1 MERFSVINPAAH
13 FSLFSLSPADREALA
28 ETRTPSTRPD
38 FDRPKS
44 AFDGTALP
52 SYYGKHD
59 SSIAAHQMAE
69 KEEPPVTFKPGT
81 RFYLAFSALASL
93 SLVVALDGTSISV
106 ALPVMA
112 KQLNGSAMDAF
123 WAGTSFLLTS
133 TIFQPIYA
141 AFSHIF
147 GRKEITLVAVFFFL
161 TGTVVSGA
169 AQNMP
174 MMLVGRSIQ
183 GIGGGGIIALTNVIL
198 TDLVPLR
205 YRGNWVGILGAMWA
219 IGSVTGPVVGGAL
232 AHRNVWQ
239 WIFWLNVPFIV
250 GSFILVWLFI
260 RLKSIPIPF
269 LTKLQRADWVGSVV
283 FAASLTAILVP
294 LTWGGIMYPWN
305 SWRTISPIGFGITGL
320 IILSYHE
327 KFVAIEPVIRTVVFR
342 NRTTNIAYATTAMHG
357 MTLWCLLYYQP
368 LYFEGV
374 RGFSPIISGVALFPA
389 TFTVAPMAII
399 SGIVISKFGKYRFA
413 VWGGWAITT
422 LGCGFLCAVDTN
434 TQLVQVLLTDL
445 VAGIGLGGLF
455 PALQFQL
462 QAASDG
468 RHMATGVAM
477 FAFFRGLGQTLGI
490 SIGGTIFQNELS
502 SKLSKQPI
510 FADRA
515 HELAKDAT
523 GLVEWMKNAP
533 DGEPLKVMRA
543 AYTDSLRTVYIA
555 IAAVSFVA
563 MVLSIFIKHYDLDK
577 PLETDQYL
585 VENAEGSGWNKT
597 HEKDHDTFARV
608 SAMPATVANRA
619 KSNAT
624 ARRHKRRNVN
634 PQGRRPPPAERNIT
648 QTTPSSDATPADA
661 TRTPTTVIHRDE
673 EPQRR
678 QDQSDEEETEVPRE
692 ARLLRDAQGKLV
704 FIGDCAPLSFYQSV
718 RQLVITRVDPN
729 AFANQ
734 TSQLSV
740 LENAGKTTSQGG
752 NGMPPY
758 VYTPLVLQSVEQ
770 YLNATASLVD
780 LFDRVTLVEE
790 VAKWA
795 AGSQRRGPVSIVNYL
810 ILAIGAQET
819 DSSLSQVFFEYARE
833 QMLTSLSGEPGI
845 STVQASILITLYMLR
860 SSQMNGAFVLF
871 GLGVRIAYSIG
882 VHRTEVNARFG
893 LEVGSQRDKLWKSL
907 RIVDLYLSTLMGRP
921 PATSD
926 VDCTV
931 AYRKFDDS
939 GNEVF
944 DMLNAS
950 AQVMLIME
958 AVVVEVYSRRKIS
971 LAVTE
976 GISAQLRQ
984 WSHRWLPH
992 VKALLDPATQDTATV
1007 IGACQVLASYYYA
1020 VMLASRPF
1028 LVYELCLRLSP
1039 ERASDQTNR
1048 SPAATGRSKLAD
1060 ACIDAANLMVD
1071 VTADLINNNFLTYRM
1086 PLLVSWLFASS
1097 LVVGLGVMG
1106 GFGRLEKRANQSVEA
1121 LEHFAA
1127 NDVHAMQYSQI
1138 ARSLLNTAVQYL
1150 DRKEANERLER
1161 TASSNHIFGLMPK
1174 DGQQATPSG
1183 IRARNRSADRT
1194 CRSQQTSGPDPSLTA
1209 FQDLPIPTS
1218 NGADTPSRD
1227 FFETWSQMPDF
1238 SMFDGLMDGTQE
1250 WTEQDWSTLNLFPL
1264 LEDGGQIDLS

>member
-28 ETRTPSTRPD
+28 ETSTPSTRPD

-59 SSIAAHQMAE
+59 SSVAAQQMAD
-69 KEEPPVTFKPGT
+69 KESPPVTFKPGT

-147 GRKEITLVAVFFFL
+147 GRKEITLVAVLFFL
-161 TGTVVSGA
+161 TGTVVAGA

-232 AHRNVWQ
+232 AHPNVWQ

-260 RLKSIPIPF
+260 RLKSIPVPF

-399 SGIVISKFGKYRFA
+399 SGIIITKFGKYRFA

-422 LGCGFLCAVDTN
+422 LGCAFLCAVDTN

-555 IAAVSFVA
+555 IAAISFVA
-563 MVLSIFIKHYDLDK
+563 MVLSIFIKHYDLDR

-585 VENAEGSGWNKT
+585 VENAAGSV
-597 HEKDHDTFARV
+597 AR
-608 SAMPATVANRA
+608 
-619 KSNAT
+619 
-624 ARRHKRRNVN
+624 
-634 PQGRRPPPAERNIT
+634 
-648 QTTPSSDATPADA
+648 
-661 TRTPTTVIHRDE
+661 RDE
-673 EPQRR
+673 EPQRH
-678 QDQSDEEETEVPRE
+678 QDQSTEEETEVPRE

-718 RQLVITRVDPN
+718 RQLVITRVDSN

-740 LENAGKTTSQGG
+740 LENVGKTTSQGR
-752 NGMPPY
+752 NGMAPY
-758 VYTPLVLQSVEQ
+758 VDTPLVPYNVGQ

-780 LFDRVTLVEE
+780 LFDRDTLVEE
-790 VAKWA
+790 IAKWA

-819 DSSLSQVFFEYARE
+819 DSSLSQSFFEYARE
-833 QMLTSLSGEPGI
+833 QALTSLSGDPGI

-860 SSQMNGAFVLF
+860 SSQMNGAFVFF

-893 LEVGSQRDKLWKSL
+893 LEMGSQRDKLWKSL

-931 AYRKFDDS
+931 AYRKFDDA

-992 VKALLDPATQDTATV
+992 VKALLDPTTQDTATV
-1007 IGACQVLASYYYA
+1007 VGACQVLASYYYA

-1039 ERASDQTNR
+1039 EKASDQTNR

-1138 ARSLLNTAVQYL
+1138 ARSLLSTAVQYL

-1174 DGQQATPSG
+1174 DGQQTTPYG
-1183 IRARNRSADRT
+1183 IRARDSSGDGAS
-1194 CRSQQTSGPDPSLTA
+1194 RSQQTSRPDPSLIA

-1218 NGADTPSRD
+1218 NGEDTPSRD

-1264 LEDGGQIDLS
+1264 LDDGGQIDLS

>member
-1 MERFSVINPAAH
+1 
-13 FSLFSLSPADREALA
+13 
-28 ETRTPSTRPD
+28 
-38 FDRPKS
+38 
-44 AFDGTALP
+44 
-52 SYYGKHD
+52 
-59 SSIAAHQMAE
+59 
-69 KEEPPVTFKPGT
+69 
-81 RFYLAFSALASL
+81 
-93 SLVVALDGTSISV
+93 
-106 ALPVMA
+106 
-112 KQLNGSAMDAF
+112 
-123 WAGTSFLLTS
+123 
-133 TIFQPIYA
+133 
-141 AFSHIF
+141 
-147 GRKEITLVAVFFFL
+147 
-161 TGTVVSGA
+161 
-169 AQNMP
+169 
-174 MMLVGRSIQ
+174 
-183 GIGGGGIIALTNVIL
+183 
-198 TDLVPLR
+198 
-205 YRGNWVGILGAMWA
+205 
-219 IGSVTGPVVGGAL
+219 
-232 AHRNVWQ
+232 
-239 WIFWLNVPFIV
+239 
-250 GSFILVWLFI
+250 
-260 RLKSIPIPF
+260 
-269 LTKLQRADWVGSVV
+269 
-283 FAASLTAILVP
+283 
-294 LTWGGIMYPWN
+294 
-305 SWRTISPIGFGITGL
+305 
-320 IILSYHE
+320 
-327 KFVAIEPVIRTVVFR
+327 
-342 NRTTNIAYATTAMHG
+342 
-357 MTLWCLLYYQP
+357 
-368 LYFEGV
+368 
-374 RGFSPIISGVALFPA
+374 
-389 TFTVAPMAII
+389 
-399 SGIVISKFGKYRFA
+399 
-413 VWGGWAITT
+413 
-422 LGCGFLCAVDTN
+422 
-434 TQLVQVLLTDL
+434 
-445 VAGIGLGGLF
+445 
-455 PALQFQL
+455 
-462 QAASDG
+462 
-468 RHMATGVAM
+468 
-477 FAFFRGLGQTLGI
+477 
-490 SIGGTIFQNELS
+490 
-502 SKLSKQPI
+502 
-510 FADRA
+510 
-515 HELAKDAT
+515 
-523 GLVEWMKNAP
+523 
-533 DGEPLKVMRA
+533 
-543 AYTDSLRTVYIA
+543 
-555 IAAVSFVA
+555 
-563 MVLSIFIKHYDLDK
+563 
-577 PLETDQYL
+577 
-585 VENAEGSGWNKT
+585 
-597 HEKDHDTFARV
+597 
-608 SAMPATVANRA
+608 
-619 KSNAT
+619 
-624 ARRHKRRNVN
+624 
-634 PQGRRPPPAERNIT
+634 
-648 QTTPSSDATPADA
+648 
-661 TRTPTTVIHRDE
+661 
-673 EPQRR
+673 
-678 QDQSDEEETEVPRE
+678 
-692 ARLLRDAQGKLV
+692 
-704 FIGDCAPLSFYQSV
+704 
-718 RQLVITRVDPN
+718 
-729 AFANQ
+729 
-734 TSQLSV
+734 
-740 LENAGKTTSQGG
+740 
-752 NGMPPY
+752 MPPY

-780 LFDRVTLVEE
+780 LFDKVTLVEE

-833 QMLTSLSGEPGI
+833 QTLTSLGGDPGVSI
-845 STVQASILITLYMLR
+845 VQASILITLYMLR
-860 SSQMNGAFVLF
+860 SSQMNGAFVFF

-893 LEVGSQRDKLWKSL
+893 LEMGSQRDKLWKSL

-1028 LVYELCLRLSP
+1028 LV
-1039 ERASDQTNR
+1039 

-1138 ARSLLNTAVQYL
+1138 VRSLLNTAVQYL

-1183 IRARNRSADRT
+1183 IRAQNRSADRIS
-1194 CRSQQTSGPDPSLTA
+1194 RSQQTSGPDPSLTA
-1209 FQDLPIPTS
+1209 FQDLPNPTS

-1264 LEDGGQIDLS
+1264 LDDGGQIDLS

>member
-28 ETRTPSTRPD
+28 ETSTPSTRPD

-59 SSIAAHQMAE
+59 SSVATHQMAE
-69 KEEPPVTFKPGT
+69 KESPPVTFKPGT

-161 TGTVVSGA
+161 TGTVVAGA

-232 AHRNVWQ
+232 AHPNVWQ

-260 RLKSIPIPF
+260 RLKSIPVPF

-305 SWRTISPIGFGITGL
+305 SWRTISPIGFGITGF

-399 SGIVISKFGKYRFA
+399 SGIVITKFGKYRFA

-422 LGCGFLCAVDTN
+422 LGCAFLCAVDTN

-490 SIGGTIFQNELS
+490 SVGGTIFQNELS

-563 MVLSIFIKHYDLDK
+563 MVLSIFIKHYDLDR

-585 VENAEGSGWNKT
+585 VENAGGSGWNKT
-597 HEKDHDTFARV
+597 HEKSHGMFARV
-608 SAMPATVANRA
+608 SEMPATVVNRA
-619 KSNAT
+619 KSSAT
-624 ARRHKRRNVN
+624 AQHHKRRNVN
-634 PQGRRPPPAERNIT
+634 SQVRRPPPLERIAT
-648 QTTPSSDATPADA
+648 QTTPGSDATPADA
-661 TRTPTTVIHRDE
+661 NRTPTTVARRDE
-673 EPQRR
+673 EPLRH
-678 QDQSDEEETEVPRE
+678 QDQSTEEETEVPRE

-718 RQLVITRVDPN
+718 RQLVITRVDPS

-740 LENAGKTTSQGG
+740 LENIGKTTSQGR

-780 LFDRVTLVEE
+780 LFDRDTLVEE
-790 VAKWA
+790 FAKWA

-833 QMLTSLSGEPGI
+833 QTLTSLSGDPGL

-860 SSQMNGAFVLF
+860 SSQMNGAFVFF

-893 LEVGSQRDKLWKSL
+893 LEMGSQRDKLWKSM

-931 AYRKFDDS
+931 AYRKFDDA

-992 VKALLDPATQDTATV
+992 VKALLDPTTQDTATV
-1007 IGACQVLASYYYA
+1007 VGACQVLASYYYA

-1138 ARSLLNTAVQYL
+1138 ARSLLSTAVQYL

-1161 TASSNHIFGLMPK
+1161 TASSHHIFGLMPK
-1174 DGQQATPSG
+1174 DGQQATPYG
-1183 IRARNRSADRT
+1183 IRARDSSGDGAS
-1194 CRSQQTSGPDPSLTA
+1194 RSQQTSRPDPSLTA

-1218 NGADTPSRD
+1218 NGEDTPSRD

-1250 WTEQDWSTLNLFPL
+1250 WTEQDWSALNLFPL
-1264 LEDGGQIDLS
+1264 LDDGGQIDLS

>member
-1 MERFSVINPAAH
+1 MEEDTREGPRYVRARIGNACDSCKARKVKCDGATPCTFCVSRRMAH
-13 FSLFSLSPADREALA
+13 SCNYSP
-28 ETRTPSTRPD
+28 
-38 FDRPKS
+38 
-44 AFDGTALP
+44 
-52 SYYGKHD
+52 
-59 SSIAAHQMAE
+59 Q
-69 KEEPPVTFKPGT
+69 
-81 RFYLAFSALASL
+81 
-93 SLVVALDGTSISV
+93 
-106 ALPVMA
+106 
-112 KQLNGSAMDAF
+112 
-123 WAGTSFLLTS
+123 
-133 TIFQPIYA
+133 
-141 AFSHIF
+141 
-147 GRKEITLVAVFFFL
+147 
-161 TGTVVSGA
+161 
-169 AQNMP
+169 
-174 MMLVGRSIQ
+174 
-183 GIGGGGIIALTNVIL
+183 
-198 TDLVPLR
+198 
-205 YRGNWVGILGAMWA
+205 
-219 IGSVTGPVVGGAL
+219 
-232 AHRNVWQ
+232 
-239 WIFWLNVPFIV
+239 
-250 GSFILVWLFI
+250 
-260 RLKSIPIPF
+260 
-269 LTKLQRADWVGSVV
+269 
-283 FAASLTAILVP
+283 
-294 LTWGGIMYPWN
+294 
-305 SWRTISPIGFGITGL
+305 
-320 IILSYHE
+320 
-327 KFVAIEPVIRTVVFR
+327 
-342 NRTTNIAYATTAMHG
+342 
-357 MTLWCLLYYQP
+357 
-368 LYFEGV
+368 
-374 RGFSPIISGVALFPA
+374 
-389 TFTVAPMAII
+389 
-399 SGIVISKFGKYRFA
+399 
-413 VWGGWAITT
+413 
-422 LGCGFLCAVDTN
+422 
-434 TQLVQVLLTDL
+434 
-445 VAGIGLGGLF
+445 
-455 PALQFQL
+455 
-462 QAASDG
+462 
-468 RHMATGVAM
+468 
-477 FAFFRGLGQTLGI
+477 
-490 SIGGTIFQNELS
+490 
-502 SKLSKQPI
+502 
-510 FADRA
+510 
-515 HELAKDAT
+515 
-523 GLVEWMKNAP
+523 
-533 DGEPLKVMRA
+533 
-543 AYTDSLRTVYIA
+543 
-555 IAAVSFVA
+555 
-563 MVLSIFIKHYDLDK
+563 
-577 PLETDQYL
+577 
-585 VENAEGSGWNKT
+585 
-597 HEKDHDTFARV
+597 
-608 SAMPATVANRA
+608 
-619 KSNAT
+619 
-624 ARRHKRRNVN
+624 KRRNVN
-634 PQGRRPPPAERNIT
+634 PQGRRPPPSERNIT

-678 QDQSDEEETEVPRE
+678 QDQSNEEETEVPRE

-718 RQLVITRVDPN
+718 RQLVITRVDPS

-734 TSQLSV
+734 TNQLSV

-780 LFDRVTLVEE
+780 LFDKVTLVEE

-833 QMLTSLSGEPGI
+833 QTLTSLGGDPGVSI
-845 STVQASILITLYMLR
+845 VQASILITLYMLR
-860 SSQMNGAFVLF
+860 SSQMNGAFVFF

-893 LEVGSQRDKLWKSL
+893 LEMGSQRDKLWKSL

-1138 ARSLLNTAVQYL
+1138 VRSLLNTAVQYL

-1183 IRARNRSADRT
+1183 IRAQNRSADRIS
-1194 CRSQQTSGPDPSLTA
+1194 RSQQTSGPDPSLTA
-1209 FQDLPIPTS
+1209 FQDLPNPTS

-1227 FFETWSQMPDF
+1227 FFETWSQVPDF

-1264 LEDGGQIDLS
+1264 LDDGGQIDLS

>member
-1 MERFSVINPAAH
+1 MSSGPQQRLSVPHFLQFHRHRNRMER
-13 FSLFSLSPADREALA
+13 D
-28 ETRTPSTRPD
+28 T
-38 FDRPKS
+38 
-44 AFDGTALP
+44 
-52 SYYGKHD
+52 
-59 SSIAAHQMAE
+59 Q
-69 KEEPPVTFKPGT
+69 EEPRCKSRKVKCDGATPCTFCVS
-81 RFYLAFSALASL
+81 RR
-93 SLVVALDGTSISV
+93 
-106 ALPVMA
+106 MA
-112 KQLNGSAMDAF
+112 HSCN
-123 WAGTSFLLTS
+123 
-133 TIFQPIYA
+133 Y
-141 AFSHIF
+141 
-147 GRKEITLVAVFFFL
+147 
-161 TGTVVSGA
+161 
-169 AQNMP
+169 
-174 MMLVGRSIQ
+174 
-183 GIGGGGIIALTNVIL
+183 
-198 TDLVPLR
+198 
-205 YRGNWVGILGAMWA
+205 
-219 IGSVTGPVVGGAL
+219 
-232 AHRNVWQ
+232 
-239 WIFWLNVPFIV
+239 
-250 GSFILVWLFI
+250 
-260 RLKSIPIPF
+260 
-269 LTKLQRADWVGSVV
+269 
-283 FAASLTAILVP
+283 
-294 LTWGGIMYPWN
+294 
-305 SWRTISPIGFGITGL
+305 SP
-320 IILSYHE
+320 
-327 KFVAIEPVIRTVVFR
+327 
-342 NRTTNIAYATTAMHG
+342 
-357 MTLWCLLYYQP
+357 Q
-368 LYFEGV
+368 
-374 RGFSPIISGVALFPA
+374 
-389 TFTVAPMAII
+389 
-399 SGIVISKFGKYRFA
+399 
-413 VWGGWAITT
+413 
-422 LGCGFLCAVDTN
+422 
-434 TQLVQVLLTDL
+434 
-445 VAGIGLGGLF
+445 
-455 PALQFQL
+455 
-462 QAASDG
+462 
-468 RHMATGVAM
+468 
-477 FAFFRGLGQTLGI
+477 
-490 SIGGTIFQNELS
+490 
-502 SKLSKQPI
+502 
-510 FADRA
+510 
-515 HELAKDAT
+515 
-523 GLVEWMKNAP
+523 
-533 DGEPLKVMRA
+533 
-543 AYTDSLRTVYIA
+543 
-555 IAAVSFVA
+555 
-563 MVLSIFIKHYDLDK
+563 
-577 PLETDQYL
+577 
-585 VENAEGSGWNKT
+585 
-597 HEKDHDTFARV
+597 
-608 SAMPATVANRA
+608 
-619 KSNAT
+619 
-624 ARRHKRRNVN
+624 KRRNVN
-634 PQGRRPPPAERNIT
+634 AQARRPPPSERVAT

-661 TRTPTTVIHRDE
+661 IRTPTTVARRDE
-673 EPQRR
+673 EPQPQRH
-678 QDQSDEEETEVPRE
+678 QDQSTEEETEVPRE

-718 RQLVITRVDPN
+718 RQLVITRVDPS

-740 LENAGKTTSQGG
+740 LENAGKTTSQAR

-780 LFDRVTLVEE
+780 LFDRDTLVEE
-790 VAKWA
+790 IAKWA

-819 DSSLSQVFFEYARE
+819 DSSLSHVFFEYARE
-833 QMLTSLSGEPGI
+833 QTLTSLSGDPGI
-845 STVQASILITLYMLR
+845 STVQATILITLYMLR
-860 SSQMNGAFVLF
+860 SSQMNGAFVFF

-893 LEVGSQRDKLWKSL
+893 LEMGSQRDKLWKSL

-931 AYRKFDDS
+931 AYRKFDDA

-992 VKALLDPATQDTATV
+992 VKALLDPTTQDTSTV

-1039 ERASDQTNR
+1039 ERVSDQTNR

-1138 ARSLLNTAVQYL
+1138 ARSLLSTAVQYL
-1150 DRKEANERLER
+1150 DRKEAHERLER

-1174 DGQQATPSG
+1174 DGQHTKPSG
-1183 IRARNRSADRT
+1183 IRARNSSTDRT
-1194 CRSQQTSGPDPSLTA
+1194 PRSQQTSGPDLSLTA
-1209 FQDLPIPTS
+1209 FQDLPIPAS

-1264 LEDGGQIDLS
+1264 LDDGGQIDLS